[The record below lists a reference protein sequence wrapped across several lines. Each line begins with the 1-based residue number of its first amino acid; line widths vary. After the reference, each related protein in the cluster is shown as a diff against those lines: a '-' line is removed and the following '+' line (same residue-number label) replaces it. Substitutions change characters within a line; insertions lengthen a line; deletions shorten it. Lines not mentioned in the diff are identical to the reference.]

1 MSARLFACVYLLF
14 NQCCESIELMK
25 PLLPLFNAFVNAE
38 YSSLLDTKPVT
49 KSTRRKKVKFSSIDN
64 SSMITP
70 IDIEKD
76 SELVIESCI
85 STLDMILQEI
95 VKLPSQVRC
104 HNVQALV
111 TALEEISSGRK
122 SNEILAECSK
132 VGLT

>member
-1 MSARLFACVYLLF
+1 
-14 NQCCESIELMK
+14 
-25 PLLPLFNAFVNAE
+25 
-38 YSSLLDTKPVT
+38 
-49 KSTRRKKVKFSSIDN
+49 
-64 SSMITP
+64 MITP